1 MKNKFIDIK
10 SKIIYSFLFLVFVLN
25 VEDSFAAGEIRNPL
39 GTTGSLSQFF
49 AKIVD
54 AMIELGTIVSALGIM
69 YGGFM
74 LVSAQG
80 DEEKIAEG
88 RKTIT
93 WALVGTAI
101 LLGAKVLFVV
111 IKGTVT
117 NLSQ

>member
-1 MKNKFIDIK
+1 MKNKFIYIK
-10 SKIIYSFLFLVFVLN
+10 SKIIYLFLLSIFTFN
-25 VEDSFAAGEIRNPL
+25 VEDVFGSGEIKNPL
-39 GTTGSLSQFF
+39 GKTQSLSQFF
-49 AKIVD
+49 SKIVE

-80 DEEKIAEG
+80 DEEKIAAG

-93 WALVGTAI
+93 WAVVGTAV
-101 LLGAKVLFVV
+101 LLGAKVIFAV

-117 NLSQ
+117 SL